1 MKGIFH
7 DSSVTR
13 VGMDTIHLE
22 GKMAIEM
29 MFHHKFGFNGGPFKI
44 TSISYKGDNG
54 LVFHP
59 VSPGDGCRHRISSG
73 VDENGKILR
82 LNICAL

>member
-1 MKGIFH
+1 MKILERLSIVCKEATMLPLADMFNEKGIFH

-29 MFHHKFGFNGGPFKI
+29 MFPPQIQFNGGP
-44 TSISYKGDNG
+44 
-54 LVFHP
+54 
-59 VSPGDGCRHRISSG
+59 C
-73 VDENGKILR
+73 
-82 LNICAL
+82 